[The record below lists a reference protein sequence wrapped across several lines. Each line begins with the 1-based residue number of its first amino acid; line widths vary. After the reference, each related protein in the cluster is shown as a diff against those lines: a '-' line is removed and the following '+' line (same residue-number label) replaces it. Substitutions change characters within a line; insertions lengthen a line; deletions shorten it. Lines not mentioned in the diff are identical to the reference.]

1 MFLSSKKG
9 IAKKCA
15 FECAEK
21 AVGEPKKRLNSVVV
35 ARTLDYTQAEDKI
48 TSLKFMAKGDLLHR
62 RSAIAANS
70 CFTEKW
76 EGHGP

>member
-1 MFLSSKKG
+1 M
-9 IAKKCA
+9 
-15 FECAEK
+15 
-21 AVGEPKKRLNSVVV
+21 GEPKRRLISVVV
-35 ARTLDYTQAEDKI
+35 ARTLDYTRAEDKI

-62 RSAIAANS
+62 GSAIAANS